1 MIKSPPFA
9 DKTPASAFVHA
20 FNEITQNHPDKL
32 MEYMAFQR
40 TIDEKGRYLPFDEMR
55 YRISPGLNTDWV
67 WAVMRFTRER
77 QLTPLI
83 SLGEPVVTC
92 KYMQT
97 PAIQQALSMVD
108 RYTSASAL
116 DLMSSKMG
124 EKKQL
129 NHYLIN
135 DLIEDEAIS
144 SSQLE
149 GAATTTLVAKEML
162 KHKRKPR
169 TPDEKMILGN
179 FNMMQFAWKQR
190 LQPLS
195 IELITEMHRIGVA
208 GIDDDKYTPGYFR
221 HSNDIVVVN
230 HDDEIVHQPPIAKG
244 LQQRLEKAIEWIN
257 TCHDDAESNAY
268 THTLI
273 KAIVLHFTIGYEHPF
288 RDGNGRVARGLFYW
302 FMFKHDY
309 TAFRYIAISTLLKQ
323 APVQYGK
330 SYLYTETDG
339 MDLTY
344 FIDYQC
350 RIIVRAIK
358 AFLETYQKIRRDI
371 EAFDRW
377 LWDSGLYRQL
387 SDKQRMLF
395 NIVKDDTHQYFT
407 ARSVENTLNC
417 SYNTAASAL
426 NGLVELGLFNKRK
439 EGKREWIYTLRDKQT
454 IQKTWKG

>member
-1 MIKSPPFA
+1 MIKHPPFK
-9 DKTPASAFVHA
+9 DQTPTAAFSEV
-20 FNEITQNHPDKL
+20 FVEINQRCPDKL

-40 TIDEKGRYLPFDEMR
+40 PVDEKGRYLHFDEMR
-55 YRISPGLNTDWV
+55 YRVKPELNAEWV
-67 WAVMRFTRER
+67 WAVLRFSRDK
-77 QLTPLI
+77 QLTPLVA
-83 SLGEPVVTC
+83 LGDPAATC
-92 KYMQT
+92 QYLQT

-116 DLMSSKMG
+116 DLMSSKIG
-124 EKKQL
+124 EKTQL

-162 KHKRKPR
+162 KRKRKPR

-179 FNMMQFAWKQR
+179 FRMMQFAWEQR
-190 LQPLS
+190 HQPLS
-195 IELITEMHRIGVA
+195 IEFIADLHRIGVE
-208 GIDDDKYTPGYFR
+208 GIDDNKYTPGRFR
-221 HSNDIVVVN
+221 RTDDVVVIGK
-230 HDDEIVHQPPIAKG
+230 DDEIVHQPPPATALKE
-244 LQQRLEKAIEWIN
+244 RLRHYADWIN

-268 THTLI
+268 IHTLI
-273 KAIVLHFTIGYEHPF
+273 KAITLHFTIGYEHPF

-309 TAFRYIAISTLLKQ
+309 TAFRYIAISTLLKK
-323 APVQYGK
+323 APIQYGK

-350 RIIVRAIK
+350 RIIVRAIRG
-358 AFLETYQKIRRDI
+358 FLDTYQKIRRDI

-387 SDKQRMLF
+387 NDKQRMLF
-395 NIVKDDTHQYFT
+395 NIAKDDSDQHFT
-407 ARSVENTLNC
+407 VRGVENNLGC
-417 SYNTAASAL
+417 SYNTAAAAL
-426 NGLVELGLFNKRK
+426 NGLVDLGLFRKQK
-439 EGKREWIYTLRDKQT
+439 EGREWIYFLLDKHT
-454 IQKTWKG
+454 IQKSWKS